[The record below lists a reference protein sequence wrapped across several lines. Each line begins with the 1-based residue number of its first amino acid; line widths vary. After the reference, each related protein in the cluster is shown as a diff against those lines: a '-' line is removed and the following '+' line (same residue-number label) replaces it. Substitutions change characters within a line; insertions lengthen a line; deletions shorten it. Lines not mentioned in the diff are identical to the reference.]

1 MSLANAGYLP
11 VLTWSNPLLVRL
23 EHQALVPMFGEVP
36 VELGGAGREAEILER
51 LRKEPLYEA
60 GFAAA
65 FAHRLGCRGADVDD
79 VVQRAL
85 VALVSDRDGKAAQ

>member
-1 MSLANAGYLP
+1 MKRTAPRRHDGGVTPADTALWTSWRERRDGRAF
-11 VLTWSNPLLVRL
+11 
-23 EHQALVPMFGEVP
+23 EALVAPH
-36 VELGGAGREAEILER
+36 L
-51 LRKEPLYEA
+51 